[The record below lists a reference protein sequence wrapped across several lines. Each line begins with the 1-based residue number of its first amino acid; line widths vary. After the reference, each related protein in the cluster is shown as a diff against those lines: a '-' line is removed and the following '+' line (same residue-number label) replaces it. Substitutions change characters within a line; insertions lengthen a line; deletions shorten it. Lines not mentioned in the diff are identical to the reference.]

1 MLTFLETLFYNPVR
15 DIFFFFM
22 DYTGGV
28 LAISILL
35 LVVFVRLILLPLYIS
50 FFSTQNKL
58 QKVKPL
64 LKKIQKRYKND
75 RQKMS
80 LEIMGVYKEHD
91 IKIRYIFMFFFIQI
105 PIYLILFFVIQDW
118 GMWGTNT
125 EIITDFLFFDLQD
138 KGNYLLAATV
148 GVTQFIVL
156 RLSQRKTEDEKG
168 AIIQKYMLYILPPLV
183 VGVSLFVGND
193 VAWYLLIMNCFS
205 VFQELGVLLYRRG
218 FQLKSP

>member
-1 MLTFLETLFYNPVR
+1 MR

-28 LAISILL
+28 LALSILL
-35 LVVFVRLILLPLYIS
+35 LVVLVRLILLPLYIS

-80 LEIMGVYKEHD
+80 LEIMGLYKEHN

-105 PIYLILFFVIQDW
+105 PIYFILFFVIQDW
-118 GMWGTNT
+118 GTWGTDT
-125 EIITDFLFFDLQD
+125 EAVTDFLFFNLQD

-156 RLSQRKTEDEKG
+156 RLSQKKIGDEKG
-168 AIIQKYMLYILPPLV
+168 AVIQKYIPYILPPV
-183 VGVSLFVGND
+183 VIGASLFVGND
-193 VAWYLLIMNCFS
+193 VAWYLLLMNCFS
-205 VFQELGVLLYRRG
+205 IFQELSVLLYGRV